1 MLTMCEFDKTPT
13 LAILTFEAV
22 VVVGSF
28 VMLYVLSRF
37 EKKILN
43 RYLVVAVGVLIFEV
57 FTSPMW
63 NNHKLGVWA
72 YVYQDVSWILT
83 LGWSTLILSTVL
95 LVDHFFNKLSAAKR
109 FLLYL
114 SVLTVL
120 VFAAEAIVVN
130 LGIRSYSPE
139 VLDTI
144 IGVYIAGAP
153 IEGLYYVPVFMALVI
168 SFYKYWAFAIDR
180 ELLVPVVTG
189 KWLRNLG
196 IVAIGVLLFELMIEP
211 MVVNANFPAWSYIYR
226 DITFLMTAIWIII
239 IWLSTNLIDKYF
251 IHLGLQAR
259 FIGYLLAVGALALPI
274 ESWFIRNGYR
284 IYGPSAEANFTGF
297 VTPITN
303 VPAEVAFAIPL
314 YMALIVSFIKFWEI
328 VRDNG
333 K

>member
-1 MLTMCEFDKTPT
+1 MCEFDKAPT
-13 LAILTFEAV
+13 LAILAFEAV
-22 VVVGSF
+22 VVIGSF

-37 EKKILN
+37 KNKVVT
-43 RYLVVAVGVLIFEV
+43 RYLTVAVGVLIFEV
-57 FTSPMW
+57 FTGPMW
-63 NNHKLGVWA
+63 NNFKLGVWA

-114 SVLTVL
+114 AVLTVL
-120 VFAAEAIVVN
+120 VFIAEAIVVN

-144 IGVYIAGAP
+144 IGVYIVGVP
-153 IEGLYYVPVFMALVI
+153 IEGLYYVPVFMTLVI
-168 SFYKYWAFAIDR
+168 SFYKYWAFAIDQ
-180 ELLVPVVTG
+180 ELLVPVVKG

-196 IVAIGVLLFELMIEP
+196 IAAVGVLLFELMIEP
-211 MVVNANFPAWSYIYR
+211 MVINANFPSWSYIYR
-226 DITFLMTAIWIII
+226 DITFLMTALWVIV

-251 IHLGLQAR
+251 IHFGLQAR

-284 IYGPSAEANFTGF
+284 VYGPSAEANFTGF

-314 YMALIVSFIKFWEI
+314 YMALIVSFIRFWEI